1 MLREVARRLRTGV
14 RDSDTV
20 ARLGGDEFAVLL
32 PGHEGPR
39 AARTAAYA
47 IADRIARP
55 IALETSERR
64 VGASIGI
71 VRYPADGDDLD
82 ALLERADRAMYA
94 AKRER
99 DANVAFAPTASGPR
113 AGTPRSAAASSR

>member
-1 MLREVARRLRTGV
+1 VARRLRASV
-14 RDSDTV
+14 RSTDTV

-32 PGHEGPR
+32 PGHASPR
-39 AARTAAYA
+39 AARTAAYG

-55 IALETSERR
+55 IALGGGQHR

-71 VRYPADGDDLD
+71 VRYPEDGDDLD
-82 ALLERADRAMYA
+82 TLLERADRAMYA

-99 DANVAFAPTASGPR
+99 DANVAFAATASRPR
-113 AGTPRSAAASSR
+113 AGTPRSAAASSG